1 MIPTSSVSSP
11 LYRRVTKAT
20 LRRGGEYLS
29 LLLIEIW
36 LGHAKGL
43 SRLPLMLIIRAPSN
57 PIANVLHTPNQVPH
71 SRSLL
76 ASFGCPVTREHSYL
90 NPMLRPC
97 KESDGDDQY

>member
-1 MIPTSSVSSP
+1 MIPTLSVSSP

-36 LGHAKGL
+36 LEHARGL
-43 SRLPLMLIIRAPSN
+43 SRLPLMLIIHALSN
-57 PIANVLHTPNQVPH
+57 PIANVLYTPNQVPH

-76 ASFGCPVTREHSYL
+76 ASSVCPVT
-90 NPMLRPC
+90 
-97 KESDGDDQY
+97 